1 MPHRRSNVR
10 RVVVF
15 TAMVTLLGV
24 ASVLLSQ
31 CTMVGD
37 NVTGIDLSKGR
48 PTTCIKQCNDLYKM
62 LYDQEQK
69 LHQTNIELCGQ
80 DNSACKNAEAAR
92 HEAAKQQLTADKINC
107 QNTCHSQG
115 TGSAG

>member
-1 MPHRRSNVR
+1 MPHRPSNIR
-10 RVVVF
+10 RVAVF
-15 TAMVTLLGV
+15 AAMVAVLGV
-24 ASVLLSQ
+24 ASMMLSQ

-37 NVTGIDLSKGR
+37 NVTGIDLNKGG
-48 PTTCIKQCNDLYKM
+48 PTTCVKQCNDLYKM

-69 LHQTNIELCGQ
+69 LHQTNIELCGN
-80 DNSACKNAEAAR
+80 DNGACKTAEGAR
-92 HEAAKQQLTADKINC
+92 HEAAKAQLTADKINC